1 MLSNRRC
8 RVPEELYDYHNKLI
22 KHPSVSALD
31 LESGKWF
38 SCKQCKSPR
47 DKEGKFFCKTA
58 SGQNAGTIRH
68 AEMKSHKDKQQ
79 QADLPQQDN
88 MRVVWLTPS
97 PHSSGCCDGGGC
109 RPPPLVSLSDP
120 AAVGG
125 STPPWPSGTAAAG
138 VLPPPPREQSLN
150 CYCRGGGLLCKDI

>member
-109 RPPPLVSLSDP
+109 RAPPLVSLSDP

-138 VLPPPPREQSLN
+138 VLPPPLGN
-150 CYCRGGGLLCKDI
+150 KA

>member
-58 SGQNAGTIRH
+58 SGQNAGTIRY

-97 PHSSGCCDGGGC
+97 PHSSGCCDGGGGVD
-109 RPPPLVSLSDP
+109 PPPLSPCRILLP
-120 AAVGG
+120 WGG
-125 STPPWPSGTAAAG
+125 RPLPGHLELLLRG
-138 VLPPPPREQSLN
+138 FYPPPLGN
-150 CYCRGGGLLCKDI
+150 KA

>member
-97 PHSSGCCDGGGC
+97 PHSPGCCDGGGVST
-109 RPPPLVSLSDP
+109 PPPCLLVGSCCRGGVDPSL
-120 AAVGG
+120 AIWNCCCGG
-125 STPPWPSGTAAAG
+125 ST
-138 VLPPPPREQSLN
+138 PPPREQSLN